1 MGAED
6 VATERQ
12 HCCGMKYR
20 ASSKKH
26 STQSTEDDLEIL
38 SRILSIFTIINSSL
52 INTRDWAFYVW
63 TSLHTCRVH
72 TAPDSQIF
80 GQFTLSVRRGP
91 FNPHLLADF
100 TFLPTREDQLPSAQ
114 ISEYLCVAIRGV
126 FRGFFVRRRRLIFV
140 YLGDGHWRR
149 FELAALARRGQE
161 VEFREET
168 KRQREN

>member
-1 MGAED
+1 
-6 VATERQ
+6 
-12 HCCGMKYR
+12 MKYR

-26 STQSTEDDLEIL
+26 STQSTKDDLEIL

-80 GQFTLSVRRGP
+80 RQSTLSVRRGP
-91 FNPHLLADF
+91 FNPHLLGDF

-114 ISEYLCVAIRGV
+114 ISEYLRVPFEEFSEDSLFDDEGWSLSIWGMAT
-126 FRGFFVRRRRLIFV
+126 
-140 YLGDGHWRR
+140 GDVSNWQLLQG
-149 FELAALARRGQE
+149 EG
-161 VEFREET
+161 
-168 KRQREN
+168 KRSSFGKKQRDKEKTR